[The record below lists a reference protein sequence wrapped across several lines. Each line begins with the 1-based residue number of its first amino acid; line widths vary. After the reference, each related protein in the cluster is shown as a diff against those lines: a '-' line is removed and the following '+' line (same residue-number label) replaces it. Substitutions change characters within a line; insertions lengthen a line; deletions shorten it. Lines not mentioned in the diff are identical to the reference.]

1 MDQRG
6 ILRAWEKFVEQGTVS
21 DDLRGDVAA
30 SWKRSKT
37 YQVAITSDMAPLM
50 PEAEVYRH
58 RLDNALLANCARPA
72 LDRARK
78 FLGES
83 ISMMILTDA
92 SGVII
97 ETEGDE
103 RAIDGGREIHLEDG
117 GRWSEA
123 DIGTNAIGTAV
134 ALGQPVQIHGNEHFC
149 TKVQRWTCAAAPIY
163 HPIDNLLLGVI
174 DISGPAKTF
183 SPQSL
188 ALAVAMGDYIQALVA
203 GSCKF
208 DHERLLSH
216 FRAKRARWMSEEI
229 IVLDRRGTIVH
240 STDSSLK
247 PVTGPPS
254 VLTDGK
260 DLAFLRNLPFDQWQ
274 SRLKEFMPNART
286 EIIQADDCEL
296 GALLVLNSKR
306 RSAHKTIGSAP
317 GRAADQGHDSK
328 HAAPLGPAF
337 VASDAKVA
345 AIVNQVERAATRK
358 MPILI
363 RGETGTGKEQLARHA
378 HAVSGRPG
386 PFVGVNCAALPENLI
401 GAELFGYVDGA
412 FTGARKGGSHGL
424 VKEADGG
431 TLFLDEIG
439 DMPVSL
445 QPVMLRFLDDWT
457 ARPIGGTNSKVDILL
472 IAATNAGIEAAI
484 AAGRFRH
491 DLLYRLNTV
500 DVTLPSLAERSDFGE
515 IVHHLLAIIDAK
527 AAISEDAIA
536 HLAGRPWPG
545 NIRELRN
552 VLARLSL
559 VALDGRIDINS
570 VEPGIDHSGLKP
582 HDSSLWHLQRARVL
596 AAHAETHGNISETA
610 RRLGISRNTVYRA
623 LGKSGGR

>member
-21 DDLRGDVAA
+21 ADLRTDIAA
-30 SWKRSKT
+30 SWKRSQN
-37 YQVAITSDMAPLM
+37 YQIAISRDMAPLM

-92 SGVII
+92 AGVII

-149 TKVQRWTCAAAPIY
+149 TKVQRWTCAAAPIF

-174 DISGPAKTF
+174 DISGPAQTF

-216 FRAKRARWMSEEI
+216 FRSKRARWMSDEV
-229 IVLDRRGTIVH
+229 IVLDRRGIIVH
-240 STDSSLK
+240 TTDSSLK
-247 PVTGPPS
+247 AQGGPSS

-274 SRLKEFMPNART
+274 PRLKEFMPNAKT
-286 EIIQADDCEL
+286 EIVLADDCEL

-306 RSAHKTIGSAP
+306 RSASASP
-317 GRAADQGHDSK
+317 AARIPDRPRDTAAPQTAAPKFVAADG
-328 HAAPLGPAF
+328 
-337 VASDAKVA
+337 KVA
-345 AIVNQVERAATRK
+345 AIVNQVERACLRK
-358 MPILI
+358 MPILL

-378 HAVSGRPG
+378 HLMSGRAG
-386 PFVGVNCAALPENLI
+386 PFVAVNCAALPENLI
-401 GAELFGYVDGA
+401 EAELFGYVDGA
-412 FTGARKGGSHGL
+412 FTGARRGGSQGL

-439 DMPVSL
+439 DMPISL
-445 QPVMLRFLDDWT
+445 QPVILRFLDDWT
-457 ARPIGGTNSKVDILL
+457 ARPLGGTNSKVDVLL
-472 IAATNAGIEAAI
+472 VSATNAGIEEAI
-484 AAGRFRH
+484 STGRFRR

-515 IVHHLLAIIDAK
+515 IVHHLLHIIDPAC
-527 AAISEDAIA
+527 AISEDAVA
-536 HLAGRPWPG
+536 HLAERPWPG

-559 VALDGRIDINS
+559 MAVDGQIGIDT
-570 VEPGIDHSGLKP
+570 VEPGIDHSGNVA
-582 HDSSLWHLQRARVL
+582 HESSLWNLQRARVL
-596 AAHAETHGNISETA
+596 AAYAETGNNISETA

-623 LGKSGGR
+623 LGHTSKR